1 MRVVVVT
8 GGIGAG
14 KSTAA
19 KLLQERGA
27 VAVDAD
33 RVAAGVLEKGSP
45 VLVRVAEVFGPG
57 ILLADGSLDRP
68 GLARLAFESGETV
81 ARLNAIVHPAVARE
95 IGPAIAKLRLL
106 PDPPEVVVIEVPL
119 LVEAPVFGELA
130 DLVIAV
136 AAPEELRVA
145 RSVAWGRA
153 EDDVR
158 RRLAVQ
164 ATDAQRAALADV
176 VIVNDSDKEHF
187 VGELDRVWREWLAV
201 GESR

>member
-14 KSTAA
+14 KSTAS
-19 KLLQERGA
+19 KFLQQKGA
-27 VAVDAD
+27 AVVDAD

-45 VLVRVAEVFGPG
+45 VLERVAAAFGSG
-57 ILLADGSLDRP
+57 ILLPDGSLDRP

-95 IGPAIAKLRLL
+95 IGPAIANLRLM
-106 PDPPEVVVIEVPL
+106 PNPPEVVVLEVPL
-119 LVEAPVFGELA
+119 LVEAPVFGELG
-130 DLVIAV
+130 DLVIAI
-136 AAPEELRVA
+136 AAPEELRVT
-145 RSVAWGRA
+145 RSVAWGR
-153 EDDVR
+153 EEGDVR

-176 VIVNDSDKEHF
+176 VILNDADKKHF
-187 VGELDRVWREWLAV
+187 LRELERVWHKWLAV
-201 GESR
+201 GEGT